1 MIWMEKST
9 SDIFEGDDNKALHVK
24 IDWWQSSSWKY
35 KGNILEQYWV
45 PNPDDTKLGSIPVNS
60 IVWAW
65 MPKKEYC
72 RKTKI
77 NKCGVQAVLDMLE

>member
-1 MIWMEKST
+1 MEKST
-9 SDIFEGDDNKALHVK
+9 SDIFQDDDSETLHVK
-24 IDWWQSSSWKY
+24 IDWWQLSLGKY

-65 MPKKEYC
+65 MPKKEDC

-77 NKCGVQAVLDMLE
+77 NKCGVQVVLDLLEWI